1 VSEPATQ
8 PVFVVGGPRSG
19 TTLLAAMLAAH
30 PAFDCGPETHCL
42 SRWAR
47 LGSREHARILDRH
60 DWPERATRYVCSLTL
75 GKRPVHALFGLAE
88 SDVRSWLASRP
99 PTLASLLESLTA
111 QRATRAGR
119 RRWVEKTPRHLEV
132 PELIASTWPD
142 ARIVRIVRDP
152 RDAAV
157 SLTKVPFG
165 TQSLLTNLSV
175 LARMNEAGAAFF
187 RTSPQALTLRYEDL
201 VAEPESELRRLCA
214 FVGEPYDAAMIEGRD
229 RFGRVAAEHE
239 WWKGDAT
246 GPLDRSRVGQWES
259 QMPLEV
265 QHYAALNLGGFL
277 AEHRY
282 GSALEP
288 RRAVAIVP
296 SGDALAARYDDVLLR
311 LSAAEVA
318 VERPGPVTPA
328 ELGARDPLVFF
339 GVVGQL
345 DPGRTRPTAERVLA
359 LAGVAIV
366 LLARRIQ
373 GRPAY
378 WVRRLTLVRRHRR
391 DAAERVFARV
401 LQVLTRPAEA
411 SDLPRLVGIDDR
423 SAIPD
428 PDGGFDDAGR

>member
-1 VSEPATQ
+1 
-8 PVFVVGGPRSG
+8 
-19 TTLLAAMLAAH
+19 
-30 PAFDCGPETHCL
+30 
-42 SRWAR
+42 
-47 LGSREHARILDRH
+47 
-60 DWPERATRYVCSLTL
+60 
-75 GKRPVHALFGLAE
+75 
-88 SDVRSWLASRP
+88 
-99 PTLASLLESLTA
+99 
-111 QRATRAGR
+111 
-119 RRWVEKTPRHLEV
+119 
-132 PELIASTWPD
+132 
-142 ARIVRIVRDP
+142 
-152 RDAAV
+152 
-157 SLTKVPFG
+157 
-165 TQSLLTNLSV
+165 
-175 LARMNEAGAAFF
+175 
-187 RTSPQALTLRYEDL
+187 
-201 VAEPESELRRLCA
+201 
-214 FVGEPYDAAMIEGRD
+214 MIEGRD
-229 RFGRVAAEHE
+229 RSGRVAAEHE

-282 GSALEP
+282 GSAVDP
-288 RRAVAIVP
+288 RREVAIVP

-391 DAAERVFARV
+391 DAAERVLARV

-423 SAIPD
+423 SAFPD
-428 PDGGFDDAGR
+428 SDGGFDDAGR